1 MNWGL
6 EAEIRKVFRKGA
18 VVTKPNSTENLR

>member
-6 EAEIRKVFRKGA
+6 EAEIRKEFRKGA
-18 VVTKPNSTENLR
+18 VTKPNSTENLR